1 MALKS
6 ELMAM
11 GMPASLAK
19 RIGFDAAVNFAAAG
33 SGQTTA
39 TVLTSNHAI
48 VNSGSGGVIMGD
60 AEQMFYVQNA
70 LGGNLTVYPPVG
82 GTFTG
87 QSQNAGLTVPTTKS
101 LWIEPAGIGS
111 ITWSVSA

>member
-6 ELMAM
+6 ELMAA

-19 RIGFDAAVNFAAAG
+19 RIGFDPAANFAAAG
-33 SGQTTA
+33 SSQTTA
-39 TVLTSNHAI
+39 TTLTANHAI

-60 AEQMFYVQNA
+60 VEQMFYIQNG

-82 GTFTG
+82 CTFTG
-87 QSQNAGLTVPTTKS
+87 QNQNAGLTVPTTKS
-101 LWIEPAGIGS
+101 LWIEPAGAGS